1 MNLTEFIACAK
12 FKNKGNSGLS
22 ENQIE
27 QYTQRRREYTF
38 RNATENS
45 RMVRR
50 GAGWDEE
57 DGFRE
62 ACPSGRWIMRQIVRL
77 GHDRFACYSD
87 GVWEYPQRSALRGV
101 DE

>member
-1 MNLTEFIACAK
+1 MLRALEAGECLSAFKMNLTEFIACAK
-12 FKNKGNSGLS
+12 FKSKGNSGLL

-50 GAGWDEE
+50 DAGWDEE
-57 DGFRE
+57 DGF
-62 ACPSGRWIMRQIVRL
+62 
-77 GHDRFACYSD
+77 
-87 GVWEYPQRSALRGV
+87 
-101 DE
+101 